1 MCLKISPWTFDF
13 QHYLNYLFFLK
24 DVDICNF
31 ADDTTTYISDKN
43 VENVLKSL
51 GKNSMLA
58 IRWFENNYMKLNP
71 DKCFLLVL
79 GCKHKQDDVKL
90 VERND
95 VKLDVLNS
103 LGLLLIEI

>member
-1 MCLKISPWTFDF
+1 
-13 QHYLNYLFFLK
+13 
-24 DVDICNF
+24 
-31 ADDTTTYISDKN
+31 
-43 VENVLKSL
+43 
-51 GKNSMLA
+51 MLA

-71 DKCFLLVL
+71 DKCFLIVL